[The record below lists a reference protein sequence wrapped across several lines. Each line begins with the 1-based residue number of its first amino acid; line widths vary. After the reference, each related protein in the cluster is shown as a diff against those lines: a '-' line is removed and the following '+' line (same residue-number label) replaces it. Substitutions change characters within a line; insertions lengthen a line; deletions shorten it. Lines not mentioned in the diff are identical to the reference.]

1 MLTRF
6 EGANVRWLKV
16 FKWNERKRKILP
28 KNIIGFREMR
38 KRETERFLRLTKE
51 KRLIQF
57 EMM

>member
-28 KNIIGFREMR
+28 KNIIGFTEMR
-38 KRETERFLRLTKE
+38 KRKTERLLRLTRRE
-51 KRLIQF
+51 KFDTI
-57 EMM
+57 